1 MLSCTDLC
9 PLFICIS
16 CLCMH
21 NDLLQVT
28 CNKEFEFEFTHCY
41 YALHSSMRIQHK
53 ALLDDRASRACDFQP
68 SGVLFRWSVIST

>member
-16 CLCMH
+16 CMCMH

-28 CNKEFEFEFTHCY
+28 CNKEFEFEFMCVWGGGGRIAGDCAISSNPPPTLLASQLASDAALTH
-41 YALHSSMRIQHK
+41 
-53 ALLDDRASRACDFQP
+53 
-68 SGVLFRWSVIST
+68 

>member
-1 MLSCTDLC
+1 MLSYTDLC

-28 CNKEFEFEFTHCY
+28 CNKEFEFEFEFMTPIDIDQ
-41 YALHSSMRIQHK
+41 L
-53 ALLDDRASRACDFQP
+53 P
-68 SGVLFRWSVIST
+68 